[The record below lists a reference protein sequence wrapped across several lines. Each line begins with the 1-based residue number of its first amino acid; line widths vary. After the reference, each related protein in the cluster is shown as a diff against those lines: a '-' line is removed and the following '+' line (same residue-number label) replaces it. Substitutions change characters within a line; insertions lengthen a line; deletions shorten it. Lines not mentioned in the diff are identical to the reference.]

1 MVITK
6 SIGRDRHLAF
16 TLIELLIVIAII
28 GILAALI
35 IPVTGA
41 VKKAGIMKRTKT
53 ELAQLETAIENYK
66 STTGFYPPDNPDN
79 PALNQLYFEL
89 AGTRL
94 DTTNRA
100 FITLDGNAT
109 VKQADLPVVFGPKVT
124 GLLNSSKGGGGDDSP
139 VLAKRYLQ
147 GYKAAQTADLTLGAK
162 VLVGPVAWPA
172 DKVPAPTSIVGL
184 NPWRYNSS
192 SPTNKA
198 GAYDLW
204 IDFYIG
210 SKLYRIGNWTEQALQ
225 P

>member
-1 MVITK
+1 MASTK
-6 SIGRDRHLAF
+6 SIRRDRPQAF

-66 STTGFYPPDNPDN
+66 STTGVYPPDNPDS
-79 PALNQLYFEL
+79 PVLNQLFFEL

-94 DTTNRA
+94 TNRVYV
-100 FITLDGNAT
+100 TLDGNAT
-109 VKQADLPVVFGPKVT
+109 IPEVNLPTVFGPKVT
-124 GLLNSSKGGGGDDSP
+124 GLQNSSKGGGGDDSP
-139 VLAKRYLQ
+139 LIAKRYLQ
-147 GYKAAQTADLTLGAK
+147 GWKAAQTGELAPGVK

-172 DKVPAPTSIVGL
+172 DQVPAPTAVAGL

-210 SKLYRIGNWTEQALQ
+210 SKKYRIGNWTEQALQ